1 METVLDASTAAP
13 FRGSV
18 ARRAGLISWARLRG
32 PSFVPVYP
40 DTYVGASVTI
50 TLAVRRAALQ
60 AWLGPEAVVGG
71 SLAADAHRVPIVDE
85 LVEVHL
91 PRGQRPRRSDVVVH
105 RGLLLPFEAQEVGG
119 VRVTTPERTAFDLAR
134 RLDTIDGIA
143 MADVLAERHP
153 VDRHRLL
160 DLARRHPNLRGVER
174 VREVADGM
182 ELGVQSIPESRTRT
196 QLLRRGVPRPEV
208 QWRVLK
214 GTPRGSYVVVARPD
228 LSWPEYKV
236 ALQYDGP
243 DHLERARRMK
253 DIDQDDTLRALGWVV
268 IRVMSSQLAD
278 PDALAERV
286 LRELR
291 ARGWRP

>member
-1 METVLDASTAAP
+1 METVLDASTTVP

-18 ARRAGLISWARLRG
+18 ARSQELITWARLRG

-40 DTYVGASVTI
+40 DTYVGSAATV

-60 AWLGPEAVVGG
+60 VWLGRAAVIGG
-71 SLAADAHRVPIVDE
+71 SLAADAHRVPVVDE

-91 PRGQRPRRSDVVVH
+91 PRGQRPRHPDVVVH
-105 RGLLLPFEAQEVGG
+105 RGLLHPFEVEEVDG

-134 RLDTIDGIA
+134 RLETIDGIA

-153 VDRHRLL
+153 VNRHRLL

-196 QLLRRGVPRPEV
+196 RLVRCGVPKPTV
-208 QWRVLK
+208 QFRVLK
-214 GTPRGSYVVVARPD
+214 RTARGGFVVVARPD
-228 LSWPEYKV
+228 LSWPEYRV

-243 DHLERARRMK
+243 DHLEWARRVK
-253 DIDQDDTLRALGWVV
+253 DIDQDDTLRTLGWVV
-268 IRVMSSQLAD
+268 IRVMSSQAAD
-278 PDALAERV
+278 PDALAARV